1 MTATPRSAAVRNQTQ
16 AVREF
21 HYDDTHAGRPLYLL
35 IPGGLIAVSAL
46 ALIVYV
52 FYAMFVGQTL
62 ETSQGFLL
70 VALLGP
76 VYIGGVFLF
85 SYGYELYD
93 MRKAIRLTAIVVITT
108 VLIVVIIAV
117 LFFLMGGSKG
127 SSDSG
132 SSSGSD
138 KSSSGRGSSG
148 GGSKGGFLSGIGS
161 VFHTSSSSSSVSSGS
176 GASNWGSWVGPIF
189 DINFPTRTV
198 TKTAVHQVNVPVAPK
213 PITCENCGRS
223 YIPAETNYTCPG
235 CGAAAPRSLVMQ
247 SREGGDGSAMISADG
262 MPLSA
267 VDKKAA
273 FETLTPQFRRRRGV
287 FIQGRNLCLADVVSF
302 SAADAGMQATLKA
315 VGDPPLVGTI
325 GETGLKYVEAASPFG
340 QRWDI
345 NREWDTFAFDG
356 DDWDASAESG
366 WRLLFDQAAVA
377 RFLKQDTGLAG

>member
-1 MTATPRSAAVRNQTQ
+1 MTPTSRSSAVRNQTQ

-21 HYDDTHAGRPLYLL
+21 HYDDTRPGKPLYLL

-46 ALIVYV
+46 ALIAYV

-93 MRKAIRLTAIVVITT
+93 VRKAIRLTAIVVVTT

-117 LFFLMGGSKG
+117 IFFLIGDSKG

-132 SSSGSD
+132 SSSGGG
-138 KSSSGRGSSG
+138 KSSSGG
-148 GGSKGGFLSGIGS
+148 GGKGGVLSGIGS
-161 VFHTSSSSSSVSSGS
+161 AFHTSSSSSSVSSSSGS
-176 GASNWGSWVGPIF
+176 SGWGSWVGPIF
-189 DINFPTRTV
+189 DINFPTRTI

-213 PITCENCGRS
+213 PITCGSCGRS

-235 CGAAAPRSLVMQ
+235 CGATAPRELVLQ
-247 SREGGDGSAMISADG
+247 SREGGESAAMISADG
-262 MPLSA
+262 TPLGA
-267 VDKKAA
+267 ADKKAA
-273 FETLTPQFRRRRGV
+273 FETLASQFRRRRGV
-287 FIQGRNLCLADVVSF
+287 FILGRNLCLADVVSL

-315 VGDPPLVGTI
+315 VGDPPLVGTV
-325 GETGLKYVEAASPFG
+325 GETGLKYAKAASPFG

-345 NREWDTFAFDG
+345 SREWDTFAFDEN
-356 DDWDASAESG
+356 DWDASAGSG
-366 WRLLFDQAAVA
+366 WRLLFDQAPVA

>member
-1 MTATPRSAAVRNQTQ
+1 MTPTPRSAAVRHQTQ

-21 HYDDTHAGRPLYLL
+21 HYDDTRPGKPLYLL

-62 ETSQGFLL
+62 ETSQGFVLI
-70 VALLGP
+70 ALLGP

-93 MRKAIRLTAIVVITT
+93 VRKALRLTAIVVVTT
-108 VLIVVIIAV
+108 VMIVVIIAV
-117 LFFLMGGSKG
+117 LFFLIGDSKG

-132 SSSGSD
+132 SSSGGG
-138 KSSSGRGSSG
+138 KSSSSGSG
-148 GGSKGGFLSGIGS
+148 KGGFLSGIGS
-161 VFHTSSSSSSVSSGS
+161 AFRTSSSGSSD
-176 GASNWGSWVGPIF
+176 WGSWVGPIF
-189 DINFPTRTV
+189 DINFPTRTI
-198 TKTAVHQVNVPVAPK
+198 TKSAVHQVNVPVAPK
-213 PITCENCGRS
+213 PITCESCGRS

-235 CGAAAPRSLVMQ
+235 CGTAAPRALVLQ
-247 SREGGDGSAMISADG
+247 SREGGEGSAMISADG
-262 MPLSA
+262 TPLNAS
-267 VDKKAA
+267 DKKVA

-287 FIQGRNLCLADVVSF
+287 FIQGRALCLADVVSL

-325 GETGLKYVEAASPFG
+325 GETGLKYAKAASPFG

-345 NREWDTFAFDG
+345 SREWDTFAFDG
-356 DDWDASAESG
+356 DDWDASTETG